1 MVKNLS
7 LQVAENPVCLIPD
20 IVYSQPPAYFGYTSR
35 ALKMHF
41 VRLAEDGLR
50 GTGKNKTSNDCLDHR
65 RSF

>member
-35 ALKMHF
+35 A
-41 VRLAEDGLR
+41 VSY
-50 GTGKNKTSNDCLDHR
+50 NI
-65 RSF
+65 